1 MQLPAHGAFHIYIVG
16 NDNTA
21 FKIFF
26 YNEITRN
33 AANEAQ
39 LGKSVVSASSVPVLL
54 TGEELSSSCAFDFQ
68 QQYRDGSWVC
78 SHTLN
83 LWKFATLQ
91 VLGLFFLPLYMR
103 NCWDHTLALTF
114 LFLWGPWNK
123 EVEICTDIIMEY
135 FLHHGKFHTCLHK
148 LHCLNLVDMFLFLG
162 RKRLDLTIFVAFL
175 YSLEILR

>member
-39 LGKSVVSASSVPVLL
+39 LGKSVVSASSVHVLL

-68 QQYRDGSWVC
+68 QQYRDGS
-78 SHTLN
+78 
-83 LWKFATLQ
+83 
-91 VLGLFFLPLYMR
+91 
-103 NCWDHTLALTF
+103 
-114 LFLWGPWNK
+114 
-123 EVEICTDIIMEY
+123 
-135 FLHHGKFHTCLHK
+135 
-148 LHCLNLVDMFLFLG
+148 
-162 RKRLDLTIFVAFL
+162 
-175 YSLEILR
+175 